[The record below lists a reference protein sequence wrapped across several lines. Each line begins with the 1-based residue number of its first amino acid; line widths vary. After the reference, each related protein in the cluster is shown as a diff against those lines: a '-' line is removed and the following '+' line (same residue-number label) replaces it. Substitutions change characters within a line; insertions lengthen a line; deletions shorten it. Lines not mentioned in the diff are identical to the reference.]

1 MSKKD
6 FSGGLSTVL
15 GEDKAPE
22 TTKGETP
29 KRETIKTSQKGCK
42 PGEIRATFIVKESQ
56 LEVIKALAWYERKTI
71 KQVLN
76 EALQGHIKRN
86 KKILLEDEV
95 ISLYKKKIQ
104 QKAG

>member
-22 TTKGETP
+22 TTKRGIT
-29 KRETIKTSQKGCK
+29 KTSQIGTK
-42 PGEIRATFIVKESQ
+42 PNETRATFIVNEDTLKD
-56 LEVIKALAWYERKTI
+56 LKALAWYERKTI

-76 EALQGHIKRN
+76 EALQGYIKN
-86 KKILLEDEV
+86 IKNIKHV
-95 ISLYKKKIQ
+95 KTLYKNK
-104 QKAG
+104 

>member
-22 TTKGETP
+22 TTKRGIT
-29 KRETIKTSQKGCK
+29 KTSQIGTK
-42 PGEIRATFIVKESQ
+42 PNETRATFIVNEDT
-56 LEVIKALAWYERKTI
+56 LENLKALAWYERKTI

-76 EALQGHIKRN
+76 EALEGYIKN
-86 KKILLEDEV
+86 IKNIKHV
-95 ISLYKKKIQ
+95 KTLYKNK
-104 QKAG
+104 

>member
-22 TTKGETP
+22 TTRRGIT
-29 KRETIKTSQKGCK
+29 KRGVTKTSQIGTK
-42 PGEIRATFIVKESQ
+42 PNETRATFIVNEDT
-56 LEVIKALAWYERKTI
+56 LENLKALAWYERKTI

-76 EALQGHIKRN
+76 EALEGHFKGIKN
-86 KKILLEDEV
+86 IKEV
-95 ISLYKKKIQ
+95 KSLYKK
-104 QKAG
+104 

>member
-22 TTKGETP
+22 TTKRGIT
-29 KRETIKTSQKGCK
+29 KTSQIGTK
-42 PGEIRATFIVKESQ
+42 PNETRATFIVNEDI
-56 LEVIKALAWYERKTI
+56 LEDLKALAWYERKKI

-76 EALQGHIKRN
+76 EALQGYIKN
-86 KKILLEDEV
+86 IKNIKHV
-95 ISLYKKKIQ
+95 KTLYKKR
-104 QKAG
+104 

>member
-22 TTKGETP
+22 TTK
-29 KRETIKTSQKGCK
+29 REITKTSQIGTK
-42 PGEIRATFIVKESQ
+42 PNETRATFIINEDT
-56 LEVIKALAWYERKTI
+56 LEDLKALAWYERKTI

-76 EALQGHIKRN
+76 EALQGYIKN
-86 KKILLEDEV
+86 IKNIKHV
-95 ISLYKKKIQ
+95 KTLYKKK
-104 QKAG
+104 

>member
-22 TTKGETP
+22 VT
-29 KRETIKTSQKGCK
+29 KRETTKRGITKTSQIGTK
-42 PGEIRATFIVKESQ
+42 PNETRATFIVNEDI
-56 LEVIKALAWYERKTI
+56 LEDLKALAWYERKTI

-76 EALQGHIKRN
+76 EALQGYIKN
-86 KKILLEDEV
+86 IKNIKHV
-95 ISLYKKKIQ
+95 KTLYKKR
-104 QKAG
+104 